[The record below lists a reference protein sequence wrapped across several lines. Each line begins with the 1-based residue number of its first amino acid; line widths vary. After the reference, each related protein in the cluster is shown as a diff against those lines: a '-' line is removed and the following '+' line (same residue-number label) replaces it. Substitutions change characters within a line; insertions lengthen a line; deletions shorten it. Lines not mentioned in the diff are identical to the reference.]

1 MTNQRDQEQDHAAE
15 TEMDDSQPPVEEIV
29 EVPLEEAEEEVD
41 EIVALQD
48 ELTAARTQADEYLDG
63 WQRAQADFSNY
74 KKRVERER
82 SLAYKNASADIIKRY
97 LDVTDD
103 MARALENRPQE
114 GDGATW
120 ADGIELIYRKLLTV
134 LENAGVTLMDIE
146 GEAFDPNLH
155 EAISVE
161 NNPDY
166 ESGQV
171 IEVLK
176 QGYMLG
182 DRVLRPASVRVAG

>member
-48 ELTAARTQADEYLDG
+48 ELTAARTQSDEYLDG
-63 WQRAQADFSNY
+63 WQRSQADFSNY
-74 KKRVERER
+74 KKRMERER

-146 GEAFDPNLH
+146 GVAFDPNLH

>member
-134 LENAGVTLMDIE
+134 LENAGVTLMHIE

>member
-1 MTNQRDQEQDHAAE
+1 MH
-15 TEMDDSQPPVEEIV
+15 
-29 EVPLEEAEEEVD
+29 
-41 EIVALQD
+41 
-48 ELTAARTQADEYLDG
+48 
-63 WQRAQADFSNY
+63 
-74 KKRVERER
+74 
-82 SLAYKNASADIIKRY
+82 
-97 LDVTDD
+97 
-103 MARALENRPQE
+103 
-114 GDGATW
+114 
-120 ADGIELIYRKLLTV
+120 
-134 LENAGVTLMDIE
+134 IE